1 MQMRLIYYINIHF
14 IDVFDI
20 NLMNNTLQQNGG
32 WILYYEYNL
41 HTFVACNFY
50 FYFQLPKITTRLI
63 SHRFR
68 CVSFDLREIR
78 ENEEKGI
85 VLGRSDELLYIARL
99 HSAESENYVLEW
111 SRCRGT
117 RFMKLVMQ
125 PVIQGI
131 YIFIPLEI
139 TGCCFH
145 ETVIIPVQ

>member
-1 MQMRLIYYINIHF
+1 MSLSI
-14 IDVFDI
+14 
-20 NLMNNTLQQNGG
+20 
-32 WILYYEYNL
+32 
-41 HTFVACNFY
+41 FV
-50 FYFQLPKITTRLI
+50 K
-63 SHRFR
+63 
-68 CVSFDLREIR
+68 IR

-117 RFMKLVMQ
+117 RFMKFVMQ

-145 ETVIIPVQ
+145 EAVIIPGNKAHFDKTHIVHWANNTIPLCHKEIN